1 MAVFPGFTGEYT
13 YALDA
18 KGRLA
23 LPARYRSHFK
33 SGVLVTTGVETCLYV
48 YPLETWEA
56 KARQIEEKVLS
67 AAQRRQVE
75 RAFFGR
81 ACELELDAQN
91 RVTLPARQRA
101 YANLENETIIV
112 GARDRLEI
120 WNPGMY
126 QETLQQTNFD
136 ALAGLDLPF

>member
-1 MAVFPGFTGEYT
+1 MAVFLGFTGEYT

-23 LPARYRSHFK
+23 LPVRYRAHFK
-33 SGVLVTTGVETCLYV
+33 SGVVVTIGVEICLYA
-48 YPLETWEA
+48 YPPEAWGA
-56 KARQIEEKVLS
+56 KARQIEEGALS

-81 ACELELDAQN
+81 ACELELDAQS
-91 RVTLPARQRA
+91 RITLPSRQRA
-101 YANLENETIIV
+101 YAHLENETVIV

-120 WNPGMY
+120 WNPGLY
-126 QETLQQTNFD
+126 QEAMKQANVSAF
-136 ALAGLDLPF
+136 AGLDLPF